1 VTGLTAPRVRPII
14 RVTAQGERHV
24 AERDDR
30 FISRLSWIA
39 FFLAF
44 VVAVLSIIMNW
55 PTPAPAGEI
64 AAMTGSL

>member
-1 VTGLTAPRVRPII
+1 M
-14 RVTAQGERHV
+14 

-30 FISRLSWIA
+30 SFINRMSWIA

-44 VVAVLSIIMNW
+44 IVALLGIIMNW
-55 PTPAPAGEI
+55 PSPAPAGEI